1 MLLPEAGR
9 SSKWNGK
16 FYKVSINGREKSK
29 RPLIA
34 STGDDSV
41 MLIIQYRIL
50 LTLFIHG
57 API

>member
-1 MLLPEAGR
+1 MLLPEAGCSR
-9 SSKWNGK
+9 KWNGK
-16 FYKVSINGREKSK
+16 FYKVSINGHEKSK

-50 LTLFIHG
+50 LTLFTHG